1 MGFDLERFVLVVIF
15 SFRIDG
21 GGGSSFESS
30 SSDSDLQA
38 LPRDRVDPLDSPAHE
53 EGSSECDTEDELEK

>member
-21 GGGSSFESS
+21 GGDSSFESS

-38 LPRDRVDPLDSPAHE
+38 LPRDRVDPLDSAARE

>member
-1 MGFDLERFVLVVIF
+1 MSFDLERYLSVVIF

-21 GGGSSFESS
+21 GGDSSFESS

-38 LPRDRVDPLDSPAHE
+38 LPRDRVDPLHSPARE
-53 EGSSECDTEDELEK
+53 DESSECDTEDELEK

>member
-21 GGGSSFESS
+21 GGDSSFESS

-38 LPRDRVDPLDSPAHE
+38 LPRDRVDPLDSAAHE
-53 EGSSECDTEDELEK
+53 EGSNECDTEDELEK

>member
-1 MGFDLERFVLVVIF
+1 MSFDWDRFVLVVIF

-21 GGGSSFESS
+21 GGDSSFESS

>member
-21 GGGSSFESS
+21 GGDSSFESS

-38 LPRDRVDPLDSPAHE
+38 LPRDRVDPLDSAAHE